1 MLNFG
6 HTFSH
11 AIESALDNNLKNKKE
26 TLRHGEAV
34 GLGMLC
40 EIFYAYGKNK
50 VFYKTRDLLALYS
63 LPINL
68 KKININKSFFKKEIF
83 KFIFLDKKK
92 IGVYPRY
99 INIKKVG
106 SPKIAELKD
115 NNKIRETIEDV
126 LFR

>member
-1 MLNFG
+1 
-6 HTFSH
+6 
-11 AIESALDNNLKNKKE
+11 
-26 TLRHGEAV
+26 
-34 GLGMLC
+34 
-40 EIFYAYGKNK
+40 
-50 VFYKTRDLLALYS
+50 
-63 LPINL
+63 
-68 KKININKSFFKKEIF
+68 
-83 KFIFLDKKK
+83 LDKKK